1 MFEFSPTSKNEH
13 ALLHSLT
20 WLSMVVKVLKWY
32 FQYELRKNKSVLVF
46 NHQNQV
52 QRLPNK
58 LYSCNV
64 KDNKTSYS
72 YVIFMNILWTVNKLL
87 DNCLTTTICPK
98 VIITAALLLLT
109 IQDEEV
115 DSWTW
120 QAVFVFLNITK
131 LQYGILLKFDDRFIF
146 IFLIIIVYYLQVCQK
161 GPF

>member
-1 MFEFSPTSKNEH
+1 
-13 ALLHSLT
+13 
-20 WLSMVVKVLKWY
+20 MVVKVLKWY
-32 FQYELRKNKSVLVF
+32 SQYELRKNKLVLVF
-46 NHQNQV
+46 NHLNQV

-115 DSWTW
+115 DS
-120 QAVFVFLNITK
+120 
-131 LQYGILLKFDDRFIF
+131 
-146 IFLIIIVYYLQVCQK
+146 
-161 GPF
+161 